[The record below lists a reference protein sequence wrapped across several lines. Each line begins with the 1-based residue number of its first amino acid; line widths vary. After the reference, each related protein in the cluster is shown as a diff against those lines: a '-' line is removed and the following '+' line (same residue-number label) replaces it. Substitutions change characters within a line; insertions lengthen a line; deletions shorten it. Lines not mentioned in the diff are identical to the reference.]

1 MSASTSSPARDAAA
15 ARRCDPV
22 VIGSCGS
29 NLASLGFAFERL
41 GVEAPVTEDPERVRA
56 ASHVILPGVGA
67 ARDGMARLARA
78 GLAEVVPT
86 LTQPVLGICLGM
98 QILFTASEEEDTPCL
113 GVIPGVARR
122 FPRSAEHPVP
132 HMGWNRVVL
141 RGRSRLT
148 NGLEDGD
155 YAYFLHSYA
164 VPVGEYTRA
173 TSRYG
178 IEFSAI
184 VEHGNFYGAQFH
196 PERSS
201 GLGARLLASFLAL
214 P

>member
-1 MSASTSSPARDAAA
+1 MSTPTSSVSRAAA
-15 ARRCDPV
+15 TRRCDPV

-41 GVEAPVTEDPERVRA
+41 GIEAPVTEDPERVRA

-67 ARDGMARLARA
+67 ARDGMERLRRA
-78 GLAEVVPT
+78 GLAEIVPT

-98 QILFTASEEEDTPCL
+98 QILFAASEEEDTDCI
-113 GVIPGVARR
+113 GVISGVARR
-122 FPRSAEHPVP
+122 FPRSADHPVP
-132 HMGWNRVVL
+132 HMGWNRIAL
-141 RGRSRLT
+141 RNESRLT
-148 NGLEDGD
+148 EGLDDGD

-164 VPVGEYTRA
+164 VPVGPYTRA
-173 TSRYG
+173 TSEYG

-184 VEHGNFYGAQFH
+184 VEHANFFGTQFH

-201 GLGARLLASFLAL
+201 RLGARLLANFLAL
-214 P
+214 